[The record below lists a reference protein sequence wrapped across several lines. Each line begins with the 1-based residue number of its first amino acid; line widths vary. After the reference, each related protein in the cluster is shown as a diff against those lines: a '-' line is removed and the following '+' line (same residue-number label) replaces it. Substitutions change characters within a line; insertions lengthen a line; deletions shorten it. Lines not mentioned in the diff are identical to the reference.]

1 MPTKSKFFYSLG
13 VTSSPFEYS
22 DVVSTTTHKSL
33 RGPRAGVIFFRK
45 GLKKVT
51 DKGEKIFYDLEAKI
65 NQAVFPALQGGPHNH
80 AIAAI
85 ATAFKQAQTPEFVAY
100 QKQVVA
106 NAKRL
111 AEGLLKKGYNIATGG
126 TEVHLVLVDLRS
138 KGLTGAKAEKILEDV
153 SIACNKNTVPGDKS
167 ALNPSGIRLGEFI
180 INCGC
185 FLMNDVIC
193 LLVANDENKCNS
205 DFVYCSC

>member
-1 MPTKSKFFYSLG
+1 MQIKSKYFNYLG
-13 VTSSPFEYS
+13 VTPSPFEYS

-180 INCGC
+180 ISCGDV
-185 FLMNDVIC
+185 NDVIC
-193 LLVANDENKCNS
+193 WLQVT
-205 DFVYCSC
+205 